1 MKEVYGVGNA
11 IVDVIAEVDDQ
22 FLSELALEKGNMT
35 LVDNE
40 HMARLEGKLSSAPKK
55 A

>member
-1 MKEVYGVGNA
+1 MKDVYGVGNA

-22 FLSELALEKGNMT
+22 FLAEVALEKGSMT

-40 HMARLEGKLSSAPKK
+40 HMAFLEANLAQLQKK
-55 A
+55 